1 MSKRVSEQLHLG
13 RTFAALRYPNYRLW
27 FWGQMVSL
35 FGTWMQS
42 TAQSFLI
49 FELTRSPAYLGYLGF
64 AFGAPA
70 WLFSLYG
77 GVIADR
83 MSRRQLMVITQS
95 CMMVLAFLL
104 AALTFLNMV
113 QPWHIILLT
122 FCLGTANAIDAP
134 ARLALV
140 TELVDREDLTN
151 AIALNATMFN
161 SGTAI
166 GPAAAGLTYALF
178 GPGWCFVINGLSF
191 VAVIIALQKMNLKP
205 FVSRPRRES
214 VILKLKEGV
223 RYVGSEKL
231 VLTILAIVATTSLF
245 GVSAATL
252 FPSWAVTILG
262 GDATTNGLL
271 QSARGVGSLAA
282 ALTIA
287 WLGRFTYRGKLLTA
301 GMFAFP
307 IFLLL
312 FAFVRWL
319 PLSLF
324 LLVCLGGA
332 IIFVVN
338 LANSTMQNIVPDSLR
353 GRVMSIYSLTFFG
366 FMPLGALL
374 IGVIAES
381 LDERTA
387 LVLSALVSL
396 LCAFIIWKIVPQLR
410 KS

>member
-1 MSKRVSEQLHLG
+1 
-13 RTFAALRYPNYRLW
+13 
-27 FWGQMVSL
+27 MVSL

-83 MSRRQLMVITQS
+83 MSRRRLMIMTQS
-95 CMMVLAFLL
+95 CMMILAFLL
-104 AALTFLNMV
+104 AALTFLGV
-113 QPWHIILLT
+113 TQPWHIIILT
-122 FCLGTANAIDAP
+122 ALLGTANAIDAP

-166 GPAAAGLTYALF
+166 GPAVAGITYAAF

-205 FVSRPRRES
+205 FVSQPRHES

-223 RYVGSEKL
+223 RYVGSERL

-245 GVSAATL
+245 GISGATL

-271 QSARGVGSLAA
+271 QSARGIGSLLA

-287 WLGRFTYRGKLLTA
+287 SLGRFTYRGKLLTA

-307 IFLLL
+307 VFLLI
-312 FAFVRWL
+312 FAFVRWI

-324 LLVCLGGA
+324 LLVCFGA
-332 IIFVVN
+332 ATIFVVN
-338 LANSTMQNIVPDSLR
+338 LANSNMQSIVPDSLR

-374 IGVIAES
+374 IGVIAEF

-387 LVLSALVSL
+387 LVLSSLVSL
-396 LCAFIIWKIVPQLR
+396 LCAFLIWKIVPQLR